1 MNTITFGKARIE
13 TGVRIETTQSS
24 FTGYDVKLDADR
36 AYVSTTPVRGDN
48 LYMNVLPSVN
58 FQYAFTPDTKL
69 RAGYGRGIARPNFS
83 DLPPYVLED
92 DSAQQVFI
100 GNSALKPTTAN
111 NFDLLGERNLRPLG
125 LIQAGVF
132 YKDLNKPIFSLS
144 TLIPSRP
151 QCRLPASS
159 TRQWYNS
166 SHIWL

>member
-24 FTGYDVKLDADR
+24 FTGYDVKLDADG